1 MLQLRLYALYKR
13 SNKILGFMT
22 VLFLA
27 EVSAHLYIYI
37 DFDSTVQGWPDALT
51 LSEMFDPFDS
61 YKPTITGGIRLWFNV
76 LRTSLLWRVS
86 DSHLRVGSILLVR
99 LGRLSAFKG
108 ELCGF

>member
-27 EVSAHLYIYI
+27 ELSAQFYIYI
-37 DFDSTVQGWPDALT
+37 NFDYTVQGWPDTLT
-51 LSEMFDPFDS
+51 LSEMFYPFDS

-76 LRTSLLWRVS
+76 LWTALLFRVS
-86 DSHLRVGSILLVR
+86 DSC
-99 LGRLSAFKG
+99 F
-108 ELCGF
+108 